1 MATIHDVAR
10 RAGVSAVTVSRV
22 LNRSARVSP
31 ATEEKVRRAMAEL
44 GYVPSSAA
52 RSLRLRQTRTL
63 ALLVP
68 DITNPFWTTVA
79 RGVEDAAQ
87 SGGYSVFL
95 GNTDEN
101 PAKQRDYLTALVGQR
116 VDGAI
121 VAPYDTNP
129 AGLALLRQKHI
140 PTVLIDRRVEGWHVD
155 TVIGDSLAGACAL
168 VRHLIGLGHHRI
180 AMISGPASTTTA
192 ADRVA
197 GYCLALHQAGL
208 PLETELVRFG
218 EFRPTVGERLALE
231 VLALEPRPTAIFAAN
246 NLIAI
251 GVIAAVGKAGLRI
264 PDDVAVVAFDDL
276 PDAAHVFPFLTVAV
290 QPAYEMGATA
300 ARLLLN
306 RLESGPGR
314 QVQHIV
320 FPTRLIVRRSCGSP
334 VPPDQDIPPISLPL
348 PAYSRSM
355 PAPALPPIE
364 VQQAHTLLQTL
375 LAALP
380 AGHPAADT
388 PVSSHRPAISEPVP
402 SAQETVPLSL

>member
-10 RAGVSAVTVSRV
+10 HAGVSPVTVSRV

-31 ATEEKVRRAMAEL
+31 ATEERVRRAMAEL

-87 SGGYSVFL
+87 SCGYSVFL

-101 PAKQRDYLTALVGQR
+101 PSKQRDYLMALVGQR
-116 VDGAI
+116 VDGVI
-121 VAPYDTNP
+121 VAPYDSNP
-129 AGLALLRQKHI
+129 DGLALLQQKRI
-140 PTVLIDRRVEGWHVD
+140 PTVLIDRRVEGWHAD

-168 VRHLIGLGHHRI
+168 VTHLIALGHRRI

-192 ADRVA
+192 TDRVA
-197 GYCLALHQAGL
+197 GYCLALQQAGL
-208 PLETELVRFG
+208 PLAPELVCFG
-218 EFRPTVGERLALE
+218 EYRPASGERLTAA
-231 VLALEPRPTAIFAAN
+231 VLGLDPRPTAIFAAN

-251 GVIAAVGKAGLRI
+251 GVIAAVGRAGLRI
-264 PDDVAVVAFDDL
+264 PEDVAVVAFDDL
-276 PDAAHVFPFLTVAV
+276 PDAARVFPFLTVAV

-306 RLESGPGR
+306 RLESGPGH
-314 QVQHIV
+314 QPQHVV
-320 FPTRLIVRRSCGSP
+320 FPTRLVIRRSCGS
-334 VPPDQDIPPISLPL
+334 VPPAAAAGRPLPSLPL
-348 PAYSRSM
+348 SIPGQSR
-355 PAPALPPIE
+355 PAPALPPAA
-364 VQQAHTLLQTL
+364 VQQAYRLLQTV
-375 LAALP
+375 LADKALIP
-380 AGHPAADT
+380 DGPPEDAK
-388 PVSSHRPAISEPVP
+388 
-402 SAQETVPLSL
+402 QPLRLDERV